1 MIWMITLIM
10 MVMMIVMGVIVG
22 LIYTDNVEMNH
33 RLNVLEG
40 EVLVLRDM
48 LHQVSFKKKKSLKV
62 TNIKDESSANV
73 VTNCVMGCVYGV
85 VN

>member
-1 MIWMITLIM
+1 

-40 EVLVLRDM
+40 EVLALRDM
-48 LHQVSFKKKKSLKV
+48 LHQVSFSKAKKLKSRK
-62 TNIKDESSANV
+62 IKI
-73 VTNCVMGCVYGV
+73 
-85 VN
+85 